1 MVWRLPQLTPFR
13 LPHPSFAH
21 PISYGFFFLFFF
33 SFFSCTPGIWKFPGP
48 GIKSEPHLQPTP
60 QLSTLNALHRAGIK
74 PTSNATET
82 SQIINPLHHSG
93 NSPSGFLFLGGP
105 KMTQLAPGVVRGRRQ
120 ENRLWELAHSPPSRQ
135 RALSRTWG
143 KDGAFPKQEPRCWRF
158 PRVTWEN
165 DLFEGTP
172 RLVQWLRHS
181 ENIGGGGARL

>member
-1 MVWRLPQLTPFR
+1 MYHGLKTPSAHSFSS
-13 LPHPSFAH
+13 PS
-21 PISYGFFFLFFF
+21 SFFCTPNIIWIFLFVFF

-135 RALSRTWG
+135 RALSTTWG
-143 KDGAFPKQEPRCWRF
+143 KDGAFPKQEPRC
-158 PRVTWEN
+158 
-165 DLFEGTP
+165 
-172 RLVQWLRHS
+172 
-181 ENIGGGGARL
+181 